1 MSTWSR
7 IEAERAFDRAKR
19 ARRRASLMRRL
30 SGCVECTR
38 LAVFDVLAARSSA
51 AGAGVRE
58 VALDAITGTV
68 EPNRAEQ
75 FDPGFRPAAQT
86 RSRWQ
91 RIWEASERGLALPP
105 VSLVRVGDAY
115 AVRDGHHRVSVAKA
129 RGAVAINAIV
139 A

>member
-7 IEAERAFDRAKR
+7 IEAERAFARAKR
-19 ARRRASLMRRL
+19 ARRRSSLVRRL
-30 SGCVECTR
+30 RGRGDCTR
-38 LAVFDVLAARSSA
+38 LAVFDELAWRSSA
-51 AGAGVRE
+51 AGARVRE
-58 VALDAITGTV
+58 VSLDAIAGTV

-75 FDPGFRPAAQT
+75 FDPSFRPAART
-86 RSRWQ
+86 RCRWQ
-91 RIWEASERGLALPP
+91 RIWEASERGTALPP

-139 A
+139 T

>member
-19 ARRRASLMRRL
+19 ARRRAALVRRL
-30 SGCVECTR
+30 RGCGCTR
-38 LAVFDVLAARSSA
+38 LAVFDALALRSSA
-51 AGAGVRE
+51 AGAGVRD
-58 VALDAITGTV
+58 VALDAIAGTV

-75 FDPGFRPAAQT
+75 FDPGFRPAPRT
-86 RSRWQ
+86 RCRWL
-91 RIWEASERGLALPP
+91 RIWEAIERGTALPP

-139 A
+139 T

>member
-19 ARRRASLMRRL
+19 ARRRASLVRRL
-30 SGCVECTR
+30 RRRGDCTR
-38 LAVFDVLAARSSA
+38 LTVYDELALRSSTA
-51 AGAGVRE
+51 AVGVRE
-58 VALDAITGTV
+58 IALDAITGTV
-68 EPNRAEQ
+68 EPNRAEH
-75 FDPGFRPAAQT
+75 FDPGFRPSAQT
-86 RSRWQ
+86 RCRWL
-91 RIWEASERGLALPP
+91 RIWEATERGTALPP

-129 RGAVAINAIV
+129 RGAVAIIASV

>member
-19 ARRRASLMRRL
+19 ARRRASLVRRL
-30 SGCVECTR
+30 RGCVECTR
-38 LAVFDVLAARSSA
+38 LAVFDGLALRSSA
-51 AGAGVRE
+51 GGSGVRE
-58 VALDAITGTV
+58 IALDAIAGTV

-75 FDPGFRPAAQT
+75 FDPSFRPAART
-86 RSRWQ
+86 RCRWL
-91 RIWEASERGLALPP
+91 RIWEASARGAALPP
-105 VSLVRVGDAY
+105 VSLVRVGDTY

>member
-19 ARRRASLMRRL
+19 ARRRASLVRRL
-30 SGCVECTR
+30 RGCAEGTR
-38 LAVFDVLAARSSA
+38 LAVFDGLALRSSA
-51 AGAGVRE
+51 AGAGVHE
-58 VALDAITGTV
+58 IALDAIAGTV

-75 FDPGFRPAAQT
+75 FDPSFRPAART
-86 RSRWQ
+86 RCRWL
-91 RIWEASERGLALPP
+91 RIWEASARGTALPP
-105 VSLVRVGDAY
+105 VSLVRVGDTY

-129 RGAVAINAIV
+129 RGAVAIHAIV